1 MALPQLVTR
10 QKLTSTTWNAAMAE
24 IEARLAAIGGSSI
37 AWPLVAGGNLDMDRL
52 YTIISM
58 RNLWGVINASE
69 YPTLNDAVTAANGQ
83 TGGGIVYIP
92 TNTGIEAWAQGTSV
106 VITASNVL
114 IVGAGPGSSTIAITS
129 GAGPFIT
136 NTGTLANISI
146 FNLSIS
152 TALGTAST
160 AVSMKRVDRFQMGN
174 VKFTGINGPSLV
186 LTHDGTPGNSCS
198 NVTLSDLYFPGGS
211 GAGAHNIQALDVKGL
226 VMWGIQSVSCPS
238 TTAAIYMEPAS
249 SAAYIQD
256 VSVFGSRISSPAG
269 KGVSILGNT
278 TSADDKWARIA
289 LTDVRVVNPS
299 GTAIEVGS
307 ASKMMKDVRI
317 TGSGAQGT
325 ITGGGLSV
333 CTSGGIVNG
342 CRAQAAGS
350 FGLDITSSIDLFV
363 TACNF
368 QDATTYGVNATSTTD
383 CTITG
388 CNLRD
393 CLTAAILRTSSSH
406 LITNDNAGDLGNMIG
421 LVYKDAHKFLTAGA
435 DADIWSYTIPAKTL
449 FHIGSGFRIAV
460 NGFKNTTTDTGTIAI
475 TVGGNTVAQV
485 SSAIADAG
493 MILRAEVFLNSAG
506 VAGSQNTDSMGWG
519 LTDAAEANLTYF
531 PLASLPTINWNND
544 VTVLVS
550 INNATNSNL
559 TVNMISLQFVDG
571 YVGGTIL

>member
-24 IEARLAAIGGSSI
+24 IEARFAAIGGSSI

-198 NVTLSDLYFPGGS
+198 NVTLSDLYFSGGS

-368 QDATTYGVNATSTTD
+368 QDATTYGVNATSTKD
-383 CTITG
+383 CTVTNN
-388 CNLRD
+388 NLRD
-393 CLTAAILRTSSSH
+393 CGTTILRTSATN
-406 LITNDNAGDLGNMIG
+406 LITGGNAGESGPIVGGSLFKQINKTFASVGDDG
-421 LVYKDAHKFLTAGA
+421 VA
-435 DADIWSYTIPAKTL
+435 WSYTVPANTL
-449 FHIGSGFRIAV
+449 NKEGDGIIVTVCGDPNSSTDDGELYVRLGTTAIGGV
-460 NGFKNTTTDTGTIAI
+460 TTDTNKNAVLNARAFINVQGA
-475 TVGGNTVAQV
+475 GGSNNTQYMYMGV
-485 SSAIADAG
+485 SELPA
-493 MILRAEVFLNSAG
+493 NSAG
-506 VAGSQNTDSMGWG
+506 HGTITVDWTANVVLDVYMVNAAGQQMTVTD
-519 LTDAAEANLTYF
+519 
-531 PLASLPTINWNND
+531 
-544 VTVLVS
+544 VHV
-550 INNATNSNL
+550 
-559 TVNMISLQFVDG
+559 QFVEG
-571 YVGGTIL
+571 RAGGTVA